1 MVRLM
6 SRHMRQHVYS
16 HAKVANNMLF
26 NCYSFFYSTSYMCKR
41 TYVFMEY
48 EFDTM
53 EEVRRCAEYYGVSVC
68 FKQPKGLA
76 FGSNTR

>member
-1 MVRLM
+1 
-6 SRHMRQHVYS
+6 
-16 HAKVANNMLF
+16 MLF
-26 NCYSFFYSTSYMCKR
+26 NCYSFYYSASYMCKR

-68 FKQPKGLA
+68 FKQPNGLA